1 MDLSP
6 IDKQSQTVPNV
17 WEPLPQQHLPWPW
30 SSSLNTIRECSISFP
45 RALVGSPIWRTRK
58 WNNNNNPSNP
68 NGNNNNNNDSPLPPC
83 LRLRPWCSVR
93 FVHVYSTQ
101 KYFAMSSS
109 PPLPAKNLGKGS
121 LPVGKSNGAVLSRA
135 RSRPSEEA
143 NLEQS
148 DPHNVNQSVKVC
160 PRRKFSNSVVSCR
173 NGLFDYSNNIWRT
186 PQAYCDVSVG

>member
-1 MDLSP
+1 
-6 IDKQSQTVPNV
+6 
-17 WEPLPQQHLPWPW
+17 
-30 SSSLNTIRECSISFP
+30 
-45 RALVGSPIWRTRK
+45 
-58 WNNNNNPSNP
+58 
-68 NGNNNNNNDSPLPPC
+68 
-83 LRLRPWCSVR
+83 
-93 FVHVYSTQ
+93 
-101 KYFAMSSS
+101 MSSS

-173 NGLFDYSNNIWRT
+173 NAKSGVIIIESQKCDATNSNQPTTTINSQRVIQELLVLVPVTRNIS
-186 PQAYCDVSVG
+186 Q